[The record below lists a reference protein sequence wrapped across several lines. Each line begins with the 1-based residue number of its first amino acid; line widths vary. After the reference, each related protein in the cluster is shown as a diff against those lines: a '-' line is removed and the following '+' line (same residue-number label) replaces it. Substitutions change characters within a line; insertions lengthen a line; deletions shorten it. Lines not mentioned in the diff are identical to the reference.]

1 MRKGTRTMRGTLGAN
16 EIRQLVVDDGI
27 FTNGLRITYFSV
39 WISDFNF
46 DSNVGALLSLRDTV
60 TAGVGERYPANDPS
74 CFAWASQGRISSP
87 LPAFNENIGTWE
99 RIDPDHIV
107 NEELFIHN
115 RVLTPLNYLIVA
127 EPYMM
132 TPEQGVMQLVK
143 AANQA

>member
-1 MRKGTRTMRGTLGAN
+1 MRGQLTAG

-27 FTNGLRITYFSV
+27 FTNGLRISYFTV
-39 WISDFNF
+39 WIADWTN
-46 DSNVGALLSLRDTV
+46 DSAVGGVLSLRDTV
-60 TAGVGERYPANDPS
+60 AAAGGIFPANDPS
-74 CFAWASQGRISSP
+74 VFAWAFQARKDTP
-87 LPAFNENIGTWE
+87 LPAIDNSVSTWE

-115 RVLTPLNYLIVA
+115 QGNTALNYLIVA
-127 EPYMM
+127 EPYLM

>member
-1 MRKGTRTMRGTLGAN
+1 MRKSTRTMRGTLGAN
-16 EIRQLVVDDGI
+16 EIRQLVVDDGT
-27 FTNGLRITYFSV
+27 FTNGLRITYFTV
-39 WISDFNF
+39 WIADFNF

-60 TAGVGERYPANDPS
+60 TTAVGNRYPANDPS
-74 CFAWASQGRISSP
+74 CIAWASQARISNP
-87 LPAFNENIGTWE
+87 LPTISENIGTWE

-127 EPYMM
+127 EPYEM

>member
-1 MRKGTRTMRGTLGAN
+1 MRGTLGAN

-39 WISDFNF
+39 WIADYFN
-46 DSNVGALLSLRDTV
+46 DSNCGALLSLRDTV
-60 TAGVGERYPANDPS
+60 AAPAGYRYPANDPS
-74 CFAWASQGRISSP
+74 CFAWAAQARISNP
-87 LPAFNENIGTWE
+87 LPAISENIGTWQ

-127 EPYMM
+127 EPYEM

>member
-1 MRKGTRTMRGTLGAN
+1 MRKGTRTMRGQLDGN

-27 FTNGLRITYFSV
+27 FTNGLRITYMTV
-39 WISDFNF
+39 WIQDWGTDASC
-46 DSNVGALLSLRDTV
+46 GALLSLRDTV
-60 TAGVGERYPANDPS
+60 SATGGTFPANDPS
-74 CFAWASQGRISSP
+74 AFAWAFQGRTENP
-87 LPAFNENIGTWE
+87 LPAIASEVSTWE

-115 RVLTPLNYLIVA
+115 RGSTKVNYLIVA